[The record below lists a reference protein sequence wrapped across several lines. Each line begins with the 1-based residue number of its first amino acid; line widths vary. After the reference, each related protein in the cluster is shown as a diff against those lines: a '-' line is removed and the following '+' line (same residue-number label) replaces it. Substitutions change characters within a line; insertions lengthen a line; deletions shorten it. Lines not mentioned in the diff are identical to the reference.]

1 MTVPDKFARHERV
14 IFPPELR
21 AKYPLPE
28 PYDWQDE
35 TETLLAAVMV
45 STGSSQGQFIG
56 RFIVW
61 PNQVVSCPRAAPS
74 TTYKTLGVE
83 DSMRLVQSLLLF
95 GE

>member
-1 MTVPDKFARHERV
+1 MTVPNKFIHGGRIV
-14 IFPPELR
+14 FPPELR

-35 TETLLAAVMV
+35 TDTLLAAVV
-45 STGSSQGQFIG
+45 AHKNASQG

-61 PNQVVSCPRAAPS
+61 PDQITSCPDTEPS

-83 DSMRLVQSLLLF
+83 DSMRLIQSLLLF